1 MKIKFII
8 DPPHKDMLDIWTKGV
23 EYDAVLTDAL
33 GYDAVK
39 FRADKG
45 DKTFVKMIYLD
56 KWFVIMN
63 EQNKDFIAESE
74 V

>member
-8 DPPHKDMLDIWTKGV
+8 DPPYADIQNIWTKGN
-23 EYDAVLTDAL
+23 EYDAVFDDSF
-33 GYDAVK
+33 GYDAVR

-63 EQNKDFIAESE
+63 E
-74 V
+74 